1 MRRRWGRPSLF
12 NWKWTAPP
20 KSWGPRPR
28 AWGPRLR
35 MGGPHAPK
43 SRGFVA
49 GGRNRKTVRVGGP
62 PPSQG
67 WVTRP
72 RRRMRRRHFWL
83 IMTLICLFVTIQ
95 SFLFLDRYLR
105 QPLMFLAKV
114 RITQMATEAI
124 NTAITDNIAAGADS
138 SKMVHWQTDETGKT
152 AGFLIDYKE
161 QMKITAETVRVVDAA
176 LKAQEA
182 IHERIPLGHAIDSP
196 FLSSLGPAVS
206 VRFHPMSAVLAEVR
220 TRQSSAGINMLLVEV
235 YIHIKTDIAIVIPF
249 DREPN
254 TIETD
259 IPLSYLLVVGDTPMY
274 YYDGKGN
281 PVGSG
286 ASQAPALALP
296 NAAQSAGAAPGGT
309 AGGGSHGEKTDG
321 EAVDGRSSGEAD
333 SANAGTGR

>member
-1 MRRRWGRPSLF
+1 MRKRWGRPTLF

-20 KSWGPRPR
+20 KSWGARPRGWKPRPS
-28 AWGPRLR
+28 AY
-35 MGGPHAPK
+35 APK

-49 GGRNRKTVRVGGP
+49 SGGRRRRTTIRVGSP

-72 RRRMRRRHFWL
+72 KRRLRRRHFWAIIAL
-83 IMTLICLFVTIQ
+83 VFLFATIQ

-105 QPLMFLAKV
+105 EPLMFLAKV

-124 NTAITDNIAAGADS
+124 NAAITDNIAAGADS
-138 SKMVHWQTDETGKT
+138 SKMVNWQTDERGKT
-152 AGFLIDYKE
+152 TGFLIDYKE

-182 IHERIPLGHAIDSP
+182 VHERIPIGHAIDSP
-196 FLSSLGPAVS
+196 FLSSLGPTVA
-206 VRFHPMSAVLAEVR
+206 VRFHPLSTVQAEVK

-235 YIHIKTDIAIVIPF
+235 YIHVKTDISIVIPF

-286 ASQAPALALP
+286 ASQAPALTLP
-296 NAAQSAGAAPGGT
+296 NPSQGANAAPGEGAAGSGGGRTEKPSGSEAVSGQSAGAG
-309 AGGGSHGEKTDG
+309 AGH
-321 EAVDGRSSGEAD
+321 
-333 SANAGTGR
+333 